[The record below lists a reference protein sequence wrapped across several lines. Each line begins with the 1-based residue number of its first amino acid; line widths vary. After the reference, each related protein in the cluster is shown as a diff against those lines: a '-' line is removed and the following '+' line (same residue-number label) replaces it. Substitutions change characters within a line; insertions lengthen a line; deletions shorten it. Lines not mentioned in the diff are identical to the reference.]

1 MRCVGGLMR
10 CKPTKNGGIMTL
22 SENGIM
28 AISWYIHI
36 YIIHFLLLNTPNLL
50 DLDMVY
56 GKYGNA
62 KATDLLIRYVAKFVL
77 RYSGRFIDP
86 FFLWMKM
93 SP

>member
-1 MRCVGGLMR
+1 MQLRCSTG
-10 CKPTKNGGIMTL
+10 PIYIYIHT
-22 SENGIM
+22 
-28 AISWYIHI
+28 YIHI